1 MKGKLVLI
9 DGHSILN
16 RAFYGMP
23 ALTNSEGKPTGAVY
37 GFLNILFKILEEEK
51 PQYLAVAFDLPAPT
65 FRHRMYEAYKGT
77 RKPMPEELRE
87 QVPLIKEVLG
97 AMQIC
102 MVEQEGYEA
111 DDILGTFARSGEDR
125 GLQVTIVSG
134 DRDLLQLATDSV
146 LVRIPKTRGGK
157 TVIEDYHTKEVVE
170 KYQLTP
176 PQIIDLK
183 SLMGDASDNIPG
195 IPGVGEKTAT
205 KLVAAYGSLEEAHA
219 HLEEIKPKKAME
231 SLRDHYDLAQL
242 SKKLATIC
250 TESPIQIDWEK
261 AALPEMYTEEAYEL
275 FRRLDFKNFLPRF
288 EGRAGQGLQEPSFER
303 AEDFRRAEEIFR
315 KAAGA
320 AEIGFSVLADRED
333 WSRHGADL
341 PGIRHACAGL

>member
-1 MKGKLVLI
+1 MLWL
-9 DGHSILN
+9 
-16 RAFYGMP
+16 
-23 ALTNSEGKPTGAVY
+23 LT
-37 GFLNILFKILEEEK
+37 F
-51 PQYLAVAFDLPAPT
+51 PAPT

-111 DDILGTFARSGEDR
+111 DDILGTFCAERARTE
-125 GLQVTIVSG
+125 VSRSPSFPG
-134 DRDLLQLATDSV
+134 TGTCCSLATGFCAGANTQD
-146 LVRIPKTRGGK
+146 PAAEK

-219 HLEEIKPKKAME
+219 HLEE
-231 SLRDHYDLAQL
+231 DQ
-242 SKKLATIC
+242 
-250 TESPIQIDWEK
+250 
-261 AALPEMYTEEAYEL
+261 
-275 FRRLDFKNFLPRF
+275 
-288 EGRAGQGLQEPSFER
+288 
-303 AEDFRRAEEIFR
+303 AEESHGI
-315 KAAGA
+315 AAGP
-320 AEIGFSVLADRED
+320 L
-333 WSRHGADL
+333 
-341 PGIRHACAGL
+341 